1 MIRFVKKIVFYAA
14 LLVAIIYGY
23 QYITGKSI
31 ATLPK
36 ELAGKLNQKGPAEST
51 NPKYQ
56 QDPAKR
62 YKGIND

>member
-1 MIRFVKKIVFYAA
+1 MIRLVKKIILYGA

-23 QYITGKSI
+23 QYMTGKSI
-31 ATLPK
+31 ATLPR
-36 ELAGKLNQKGPAEST
+36 ELAGKLNQKGPAESA